1 MQLQSV
7 GVSNFFY
14 MANFV
19 KRIKYK
25 VRSVKSDIHETIKK
39 LKIYIIAMS
48 ALQILTFLIVM
59 VLLIL
64 YIVRS

>member
-1 MQLQSV
+1 MV
-7 GVSNFFY
+7 
-14 MANFV
+14 NFV

-25 VRSVKSDIHETIKK
+25 VRSVKSDVHETVKK

-48 ALQILTFLIVM
+48 ALQILTFLIVV